1 MKSFLGTLL
10 FICVGLAILNLSVGI
25 AYHEPFNFIVG
36 VMFSPPQGM
45 QSKDIPRNMATI
57 EHLKR
62 KEEGGKNNHG
72 NLRLA
77 CFDCNTGRGSVDW
90 MTYKSY
96 KMGELTFL

>member
-1 MKSFLGTLL
+1 M
-10 FICVGLAILNLSVGI
+10 I
-25 AYHEPFNFIVG
+25 
-36 VMFSPPQGM
+36 MFSPPQGM
-45 QSKDIPRNMATI
+45 QRKDIPKNMATI

-62 KEEGGKNNHG
+62 KEEGEKNNHG